1 MRESLLKL
9 LWRRRWVA
17 CWKTSLSKRP
27 DVPDASKHHHHS
39 FAAVASP
46 AVAVRRSSPCMTSSK
61 DIARLLE
68 IMAALRDKETG
79 CPWDVEQDFES
90 IAPYTIEEA
99 YEVKD
104 AIERNDMHDLCEELG
119 DLLLQV
125 VFHSRIAE
133 EAGS

>member
-1 MRESLLKL
+1 PAPRAISQVKAIRPKSFRWTWCQAGQSLRMRESLLKL

-46 AVAVRRSSPCMTSSK
+46 AVAVRRSSPRMTSSK

-99 YEVKD
+99 YEV
-104 AIERNDMHDLCEELG
+104 
-119 DLLLQV
+119 
-125 VFHSRIAE
+125 
-133 EAGS
+133 